1 MQKPSSGSSKRILRS
16 GPSSGRYLATK
27 SGSVQAR
34 LTSSQIFLR
43 PSGPGSAARM
53 RCASVENSSS
63 VNAISVTLRRKYRL
77 RDCRAGRRLFP
88 GSGPGKRA
96 TLRKP
101 LEHTILIPKS
111 TMRGKRGGAIMSYH
125 HIRVE
130 PASRHVGAEIEGVD
144 LSVPIADEVLAE
156 IRDAFG
162 QYGVAFFRD

>member
-1 MQKPSSGSSKRILRS
+1 
-16 GPSSGRYLATK
+16 
-27 SGSVQAR
+27 
-34 LTSSQIFLR
+34 
-43 PSGPGSAARM
+43 M

-96 TLRKP
+96 ALRKP

-111 TMRGKRGGAIMSYH
+111 TMRGKRGGAVMSYH

-162 QYGVAFFRD
+162 QYGVAFFRDQKLTPEQHVAIAGRFGPINVNRFFATVPGYPMIAE